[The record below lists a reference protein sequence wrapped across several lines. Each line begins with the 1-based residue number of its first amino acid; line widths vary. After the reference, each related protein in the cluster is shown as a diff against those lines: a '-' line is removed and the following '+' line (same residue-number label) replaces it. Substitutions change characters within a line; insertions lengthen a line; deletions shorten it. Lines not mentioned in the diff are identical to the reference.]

1 MFGFWLTF
9 LFSNINSS
17 HLLLHLCSLEVE
29 TTLSEEQWAKVE
41 AEEGTFP
48 TDERSSKVFNQ
59 INASWIS
66 AGSIEE
72 YVRVLR

>member
-1 MFGFWLTF
+1 MIF
-9 LFSNINSS
+9 LFSDIKSF
-17 HLLLHLCSLEVE
+17 HCFLYLYSLEVE

-48 TDERSSKVFNQ
+48 TDERSAKVFNQ
-59 INASWIS
+59 INANWIS